1 MSRKHLLKDSALERL
16 GTLLAAVQN
25 AEAADTEW
33 RARANIHFLRNY
45 TTEPLDP
52 YITFHLMRDDLLPE
66 ITHGGY
72 GTMVQELLDPKSP
85 IASNPPDMLMLS
97 QLVEFLDPAAVDS
110 GWRADAAIR
119 ELNALLET
127 LVAQDSSLVIAN
139 TFVAPIDVILDEQQ
153 SSWQQEIDR
162 LNAALQDFAAR
173 HADRIVICDWSALI
187 ANLGD
192 R

>member
-110 GWRADAAIR
+110 GWRADAARTLAERAHAMGWFVSLLPAPDGRDWNDIR
-119 ELNALLET
+119 CH
-127 LVAQDSSLVIAN
+127 S
-139 TFVAPIDVILDEQQ
+139 
-153 SSWQQEIDR
+153 
-162 LNAALQDFAAR
+162 
-173 HADRIVICDWSALI
+173 
-187 ANLGD
+187 G
-192 R
+192 